1 MKTLFLFISTI
12 LLHAPWAV
20 FGQGSLTYSNVRM
33 SRDAYVFLP
42 HPDDPYKQTVSNSVS
57 DFAGSQIVRGDGF
70 YAELW
75 WAPRAVAEETDLS
88 PHELTKVT
96 FRADGRIN
104 GRAKLDFPDTH
115 GGDFITMQLRVWD
128 NRGGTVES
136 WAEAMADPEIPRGKS
151 NLITSWELSGVDA
164 LGQPHLGN
172 GNLGSGLKMFNL
184 FLIPEPNCAA
194 LLWMGLASMALLGAM
209 RRRSPINGR
218 TALSAGNIGKV
229 RGRTTLQWT
238 WEKQG
243 NQIFFSSCFSRD

>member
-1 MKTLFLFISTI
+1 MKTLVLFIFTI
-12 LLHAPWAV
+12 LLHTSWGV
-20 FGQGSLTYSNVRM
+20 LGQGSLTYSNVRM
-33 SRDAYVFLP
+33 SREAFVFQP
-42 HPDDPYKQTVSNSVS
+42 HPDAPDKQIVSSSVS
-57 DFAGSQIVRGDGF
+57 DFAGSQIVTGDGF

-104 GRAKLDFPDTH
+104 GRAKLDFPDTY

-136 WAEAMADPEIPRGKS
+136 WAEALADPGIPRGKS

-172 GNLGSGLKMFNL
+172 GSLGYGLKMFNL
-184 FLIPEPNCAA
+184 FLIPEPNCAT
-194 LLWMGLASMALLGAM
+194 LLWMGLASMGLLGAM
-209 RRRSPINGR
+209 GSRSSKGCR
-218 TALSAGNIGKV
+218 TMSSAGNVGNV
-229 RGRTTLQWT
+229 RGRT
-238 WEKQG
+238 
-243 NQIFFSSCFSRD
+243 SRQL